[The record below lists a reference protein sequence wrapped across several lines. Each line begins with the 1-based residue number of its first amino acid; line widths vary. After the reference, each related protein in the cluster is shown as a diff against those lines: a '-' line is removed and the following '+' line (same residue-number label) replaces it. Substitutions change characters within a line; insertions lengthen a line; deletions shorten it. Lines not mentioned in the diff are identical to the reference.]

1 MSDENSPSR
10 PPRLPLGRLTIDP
23 VTFAGALARIEKL
36 VEAGKGG
43 TVLTPNVD
51 HVVLVEEEPRLLAAY
66 ERADLSLADGTIVV
80 WASRLL
86 GKPLPAKVSGS
97 DLMLPLSEL
106 AAKRGFRVYLLGGG
120 PGVAEKAEAALRA
133 RFPTIDIVGAEG
145 PRVDVDKGKEAHA
158 EIVARIRAARP
169 DILFVGLGCPKQE
182 LFMDQVRDE
191 IAPAVAL
198 GIGAGIDFVAGTV
211 PRAPKWVSS
220 VGLEWAYRLSRE
232 PRRLWRRYLVRDPKF
247 VVILAR
253 EMMGR

>member
-1 MSDENSPSR
+1 MNEHLH
-10 PPRLPLGRLTIDP
+10 PPRMRLGRLTIDP
-23 VTFAGALARIEKL
+23 VTFEGALARVEKL

-43 TVLTPNVD
+43 MVLTPNVD

-66 ERADLSLADGTIVV
+66 ERTDLSLADGTIVV

-97 DLMLPLSEL
+97 DLMLPLSAL
-106 AAKRGFRVYLLGGG
+106 AARRGFRVYLLGGG
-120 PGVAEKAEAALRA
+120 EGVAAKAEAALRA
-133 RFPTIDIVGAEG
+133 RFPEIDIVGAEG

-182 LFMDQVRDE
+182 IFMDQVREE

-253 EMMGR
+253 EMISK